1 MLDSAASAFARSFSD
16 SLRPPEG
23 VAVPEIAEASESERF
38 LGFMTCK
45 RVSRE
50 GSTPDIG
57 QIALTR
63 GNG

>member
-1 MLDSAASAFARSFSD
+1 
-16 SLRPPEG
+16 
-23 VAVPEIAEASESERF
+23 
-38 LGFMTCK
+38 MTCK